1 MARKKQA
8 RPQLESLELQVTV
21 AASPRDVFESWI
33 DGEKHSVMT
42 GSPATS
48 EPKVGGSFTAWD
60 GYIEGTHTELTPGKR
75 IVQSW
80 RSSDFPDDA
89 PDSKVEIDLVAVPE
103 GTRVT
108 LKHTNI
114 PSGQAKSYES
124 GWRDFYFEPM
134 QEHWTES

>member
-1 MARKKQA
+1 MAKRKHA
-8 RPQLESLELQVTV
+8 RVLESLELHVTV
-21 AASPRDVFESWI
+21 AASPREVFESWI
-33 DGEKHSVMT
+33 DGDKHSAMT
-42 GSPATS
+42 GAPATS
-48 EPKVGGSFTAWD
+48 EPKVGGRFTAWD

-89 PDSKVEIDLVAVPE
+89 PDSQVEIDLGAAPK

-114 PSGQAKSYES
+114 PAGQAKSYES
-124 GWRDFYFEPM
+124 GWSEFYFEPM
-134 QEHWTES
+134 RKRWPES